1 MEEERE
7 RPWQRS
13 QGMRLLRAVCRGEAT
28 PAMLFEFAAEMER
41 RGERESALGVQRIGE
56 NRVDSVR
63 RRESA

>member
-1 MEEERE
+1 
-7 RPWQRS
+7 
-13 QGMRLLRAVCRGEAT
+13 MRLLRAVCRGEAT